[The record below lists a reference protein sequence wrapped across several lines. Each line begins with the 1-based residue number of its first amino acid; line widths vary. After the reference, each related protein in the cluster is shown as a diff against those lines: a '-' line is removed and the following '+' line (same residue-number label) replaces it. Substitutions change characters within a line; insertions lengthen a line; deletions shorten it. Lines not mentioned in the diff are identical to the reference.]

1 MRLVNMASMYTSDES
16 FDAFAPGVK
25 KRHPTLDAHEIVPGL
40 WQGSVPT
47 LGKGVAQ
54 GGFHLLVLSAREHQY
69 PSVYFPGVAV
79 VNAPNDDNAAYGPLT
94 REKLK
99 VALQAARR
107 VVKTV
112 KAGKAA
118 LVTCAAGL
126 NRSGLV
132 SALALH
138 LLHGWSGDRCIKQV
152 RARRPA
158 KKHIRPLSNSD
169 FTAALRRLPALS
181 R

>member
-1 MRLVNMASMYTSDES
+1 M
-16 FDAFAPGVK
+16 K

>member
-1 MRLVNMASMYTSDES
+1 MWS
-16 FDAFAPGVK
+16 FDDLAPVVK
-25 KRHPTLDAHEIVPGL
+25 KRHTTLDAHEIVPGL
-40 WQGSVPT
+40 WQGSLPP
-47 LGKGVAQ
+47 LGKAVGQ
-54 GGFHLLVLSAREHQY
+54 GGFHLLVLCAREHQY
-69 PSVYFPGVAV
+69 PSVYFPDVAV

-99 VALQAARR
+99 TALQAAHR
-107 VVKTV
+107 VVKAV
-112 KAGKAA
+112 KAGKTA

-138 LLHGWSGDRCIKQV
+138 LLYGWSGDRCIKQV

-158 KKHIRPLSNSD
+158 KRNIGPLSNSD
-169 FTAALRRLPALS
+169 FTTALRNLPGI
-181 R
+181 